1 MVKKWVFRG
10 GKMGRANFLGTK
22 SYIYI
27 YIYIILLLGYHF

>member
-27 YIYIILLLGYHF
+27 YIILLLGYHF

>member
-1 MVKKWVFRG
+1 MVKKWVFRE

-27 YIYIILLLGYHF
+27 ILLLGYHF